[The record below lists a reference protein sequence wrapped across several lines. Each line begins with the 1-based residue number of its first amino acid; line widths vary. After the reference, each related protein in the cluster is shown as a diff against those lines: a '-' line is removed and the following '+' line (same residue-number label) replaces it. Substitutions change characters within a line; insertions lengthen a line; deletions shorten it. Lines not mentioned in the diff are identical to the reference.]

1 LGQSIWSKEDGM
13 KKKLLCVMLM
23 LLSLSA
29 SKSVTASKDNFA
41 HNDLQIRLEEFL
53 NEYCRSYEQKDLDK
67 FSALFT
73 LNAVEKGKPF
83 RFWHSE
89 YRQTFNRIDSIE
101 YDIKLQRYAT
111 QEETGLVKMEGIF
124 YVRTQLVDSKK
135 WRKKSGQI
143 FMVLKPDGNSFKIIQ
158 LDY

>member
-1 LGQSIWSKEDGM
+1 M
-13 KKKLLCVMLM
+13 KKNVLCVMLM

-29 SKSVTASKDNFA
+29 SKFVTAGKDNFA
-41 HNDLQIRLEEFL
+41 HINLQTRLEEFL

-67 FSALFT
+67 FSTLFT
-73 LNAVEKGKPF
+73 LNAVEKERPF

-89 YRQTFNRIDSIE
+89 YRQTFNSIDSIE
-101 YDIKLQRYAT
+101 YDIKLKRYAT
-111 QEETGLVKMEGIF
+111 QEETGLVKIEGIF
-124 YVRTQLVDSKK
+124 YVRTQWVDSKK

-143 FMVLKPDGNSFKIIQ
+143 FMVLKPDGNSFKIVQ